1 MWQGCTRWRR
11 TWHSIPGSGNTGR
24 LLPGAAPTGRLSHSP
39 LNNRVPQ
46 PHLSPAPSLTDFSL
60 LPSNTFP
67 NLLLTMQEMHIYIKH
82 TDMKPTLNITSN
94 IFGTGRKEILI
105 LACAI
110 KNILQIF
117 CHGTALADKNPMA
130 FPFSVSQTFTSSS
143 VYLSIS
149 WK

>member
-1 MWQGCTRWRR
+1 
-11 TWHSIPGSGNTGR
+11 
-24 LLPGAAPTGRLSHSP
+24 
-39 LNNRVPQ
+39 
-46 PHLSPAPSLTDFSL
+46 
-60 LPSNTFP
+60 
-67 NLLLTMQEMHIYIKH
+67 MQEMHIYIKH

-117 CHGTALADKNPMA
+117 CHGTALANKNPIA

-149 WK
+149 RK